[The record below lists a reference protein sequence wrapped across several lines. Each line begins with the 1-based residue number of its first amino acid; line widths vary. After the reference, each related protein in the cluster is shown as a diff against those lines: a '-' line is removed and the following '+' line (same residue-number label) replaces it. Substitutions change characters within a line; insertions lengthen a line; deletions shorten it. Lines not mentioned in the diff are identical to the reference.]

1 MSRKEMSESGETL
14 AVIREEQ
21 LSPTSSSV
29 KLDANVQKYNVQSTP
44 RCKCL
49 TQKNKQISKDEVDEL
64 LKEQEESLREEY
76 ERRLDREIQSLKE
89 RFDFI
94 LENEQIRT
102 SYMLCEAHRERKEKI
117 SALQTQLECKN
128 LAGLMYVLCSERRK
142 SKLEK
147 MQMAQEYTKY
157 IDVLQETL
165 IDAQALILRLVN
177 GYKTGSKLDE
187 SWRNKMNEVIKEYQ
201 SFVNNFVNDTPEMN
215 QYFFDLAKLIET
227 ELPVF
232 KPAAAES
239 KISITEPK
247 LSEIGQTEDRPWFDM
262 LEGSNA
268 PFVMYGDMADF
279 KPNLRRNV
287 LKTLKSTKEPPDEW
301 EHYVINDTF
310 VKSQC
315 PNAGLIKDEY
325 LKLLPKPGKWECS
338 TIQTDRESSTSHRVT
353 QASVDIRGNMGSI
366 LKIIA
371 SSAYGQPATRATILG
386 ARDSM
391 EIASTTK
398 LREKVRN
405 SVQNKVVINI
415 GNKRTT
421 KFDDYPDI
429 SQDYSEEVETIP
441 RQEVSQVEEDEIIE
455 ESFSALG
462 SIHNDSMQVIPSHVP
477 DQDAKINY
485 EKVCPMEECQR
496 MQVDSFIRSL
506 PPYMQ
511 ANPYM
516 RFEKTY
522 EEYEPCSPEQLDILR
537 QRIENKKRKSK
548 LDVTAGEE
556 SPLQEWDQRSNT
568 VAAQTSAFTLPPCTC
583 PVNSTV
589 EENVHGIVYNIED
602 LLPVKRAINEIN
614 KKFFFDSTIEFN
626 RFKVVGQNGDST
638 THMMERKK
646 DNRFYEIQN
655 MLRQRPSLCDMLP
668 NNAR

>member
-338 TIQTDRESSTSHRVT
+338 TIQTDREV
-353 QASVDIRGNMGSI
+353 VFFIR
-366 LKIIA
+366 A

-398 LREKVRN
+398 L
-405 SVQNKVVINI
+405 
-415 GNKRTT
+415 
-421 KFDDYPDI
+421 
-429 SQDYSEEVETIP
+429 
-441 RQEVSQVEEDEIIE
+441 
-455 ESFSALG
+455 
-462 SIHNDSMQVIPSHVP
+462 
-477 DQDAKINY
+477 
-485 EKVCPMEECQR
+485 VCPMEECQR

>member
-1 MSRKEMSESGETL
+1 MSRKENVSESGETL

-29 KLDANVQKYNVQSTP
+29 KLDANVQKNGQSTT
-44 RCKCL
+44 RCQCL
-49 TQKNKQISKDEVDEL
+49 TQKKQIPQGDVDEL
-64 LKEQEESLREEY
+64 LKDQEESLRKEY
-76 ERRLDREIQSLKE
+76 EKRLDREIQSLKE

-102 SYMLCEAHRERKEKI
+102 SYMLGEAYRERKEKI

-142 SKLEK
+142 TKLEK

-187 SWRNKMNEVIKEYQ
+187 SWRNKMKEVIKEYQ
-201 SFVNNFVNDTPEMN
+201 CFVNNFINDTPEMN
-215 QYFFDLAKLIET
+215 QYFFDMAKLIET

-232 KPAAAES
+232 KPVDVDS
-239 KISITEPK
+239 TISVAEPK
-247 LSEIGQTEDRPWFDM
+247 LSEIERPDDRPWFDM
-262 LEGSNA
+262 LEDSNA
-268 PFVMYGDMADF
+268 PFVMYGDMGEF

-287 LKTLKSTKEPPDEW
+287 LKTLKSAKEPPNEW
-301 EHYVINDTF
+301 ENYVINDKF

-315 PNAGLIKDEY
+315 PNAGFIKDEY

-338 TIQTDRESSTSHRVT
+338 TIQTERESSTSHRVT

-405 SVQNKVVINI
+405 SGHSKVVINI
-415 GNKRTT
+415 GNKRTA
-421 KFDDYPDI
+421 KFDDYPEI
-429 SQDYSEEVETIP
+429 SQDYSEEVETMP

-462 SIHNDSMQVIPSHVP
+462 SIHNDSMHVIPSHVP

-485 EKVCPMEECQR
+485 EKVCPMEECQK

-511 ANPYM
+511 ASPYM
-516 RFEKTY
+516 HFENTY
-522 EEYEPCSPEQLDILR
+522 EQYVPFTPEQLDILR
-537 QRIENKKRKSK
+537 QRIESRKRRSRQ
-548 LDVTAGEE
+548 DVMAGEE
-556 SPLQEWDQRSNT
+556 SPLQEWDERSNS

-583 PVNSTV
+583 PVDTV
-589 EENVHGIVYNIED
+589 EEKVHGIVYNVED

-614 KKFFFDSTIEFN
+614 KKFFFDTTIEFN
-626 RFKVVGQNGDST
+626 RFKVVGQNGDNST
-638 THMMERKK
+638 HTMEKKK
-646 DNRFYEIQN
+646 DNRLFEIQN
-655 MLRQRPSLCDMLP
+655 MLRKRPSLCDMFP
-668 NNAR
+668 NNAH